1 MNTQKNVNQRLSKLY
16 SKDAESK
23 QELSSQK
30 VELARKAPSVLND
43 LKKLDDKL
51 RKAESKI
58 DQEFMSYK
66 KAWQNFQSAIS
77 DVANDRQ
84 RLENDVADI
93 NQAAMDLGV
102 DFDAID
108 GLKEANNMSRK
119 LDGLVSDLPRL
130 YNEPK

>member
-16 SKDAESK
+16 SKDDK

-43 LKKLDDKL
+43 FNKLDDKL

-58 DQEFMSYK
+58 DQEFMSYR
-66 KAWQNFQSAIS
+66 KAWQNFQSTIS
-77 DVANDRQ
+77 EVATDRK
-84 RLENDVADI
+84 RLENDVKDI

-108 GLKEANNMSRK
+108 GLKEAQNMSRK
-119 LDGLVSDLPRL
+119 LDGLVKDLPRL

>member
-1 MNTQKNVNQRLSKLY
+1 MNTQKNVNQRLAKLY
-16 SKDAESK
+16 TQDAK

-43 LKKLDDKL
+43 LNKLDDRL

-77 DVANDRQ
+77 EVASDRK
-84 RLENDVADI
+84 RLENDVKDI

-108 GLKEANNMSRK
+108 GLKEAQNMSRK
-119 LDGLVSDLPRL
+119 LDGLVKDLPRM

>member
-1 MNTQKNVNQRLSKLY
+1 MNTQKNVFSRISEIKKPEQV
-16 SKDAESK
+16 
-23 QELSSQK
+23 ELSVEK

-77 DVANDRQ
+77 EVANDRQ